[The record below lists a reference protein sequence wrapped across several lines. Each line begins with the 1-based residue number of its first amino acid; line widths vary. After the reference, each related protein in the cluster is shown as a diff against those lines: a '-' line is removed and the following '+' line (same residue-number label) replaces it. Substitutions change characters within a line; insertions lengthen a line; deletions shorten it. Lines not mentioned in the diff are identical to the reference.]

1 MTMLSKSVVSAALLG
16 VLSISVVSAAPQIF
30 KGPGDG
36 ANVTITLGNGGRATV
51 AIDGGTRCG
60 GGGKG
65 SYVRR
70 GDGVQITLPAITD
83 EHGQV
88 CVWDLARNAQG
99 ALVPGKETRGC
110 LFMHGASCGE
120 GDGPYAPVVAGAS
133 KGPSFDC
140 AKATMPAD
148 RLVCASP
155 MLSSEDVRVVAAYK
169 AAMKAAPDRSAALTI
184 RKAQIAWSHEKMHCR
199 TEACLDNLY
208 QQRVQALGVAR

>member
-16 VLSISVVSAAPQIF
+16 VLSISVASAAPQIF

-36 ANVTITLGNGGRATV
+36 ADVTITLGKGGRATV
-51 AIDGGTRCG
+51 AIDGGTMCG

-65 SYVRR
+65 SYVRQGNAVR
-70 GDGVQITLPAITD
+70 ITLPELTD
-83 EHGQV
+83 DRGRA
-88 CVWDLARNAQG
+88 CVWDLALNAKG
-99 ALVPGKETRGC
+99 DLVPGKETQAC
-110 LFMHGASCGE
+110 VQMHGASCGE
-120 GDGPYAPVVAGAS
+120 GEGPYAPVAAGAS
-133 KGPSFDC
+133 SGPSFDC

-169 AAMKAAPDRSAALTI
+169 AAMKAAPDRSAAMNI